1 MTTHVRDPNLYLND
15 RNIFD
20 GLKGTRKA
28 TAAVLLSL
36 ARQRGLVLS
45 ELTPQDD
52 LIQYIS
58 RLTHS
63 WHDIKAM
70 IDLINTADRRE
81 KKTTRTLPF
90 KKTGKE
96 LERVLTQIMER
107 QAEARDEVWK
117 IATSGKGKSA
127 AVTIKY
133 RMPDFNKS
141 AMTQLTEHTCHI
153 DLISD
158 NGKINVRYD
167 KQDRAQQL
175 VASVLKFLNDETDLN
190 RESEE
195 IELSTV
201 RSSRLRSEFFTKLI
215 EGIPGFR
222 LLEVSTVR
230 GNNSSL
236 GDKPTSLENRAT
248 AALQSAIKS
257 TIKKVV
263 FSGRS
268 ITGTNEYRQFFGKP
282 GAEPNF
288 HITSIAWVSDEVE
301 HGRLRAEFEASFST
315 QATCAGFVYRVRK
328 VWYRAADGVLRRG
341 GVSPQP
347 EDERRLMDL
356 VEVRARAVC
365 REIKIAA
372 GVES

>member
-36 ARQRGLVLS
+36 ARQRGLILS

-70 IDLINTADRRE
+70 TDLINTADRRE
-81 KKTTRTLPF
+81 KKATRTIPF
-90 KKTGKE
+90 RKTTKE
-96 LERVLTQIMER
+96 VERILTQLMER
-107 QAEARDEVWK
+107 QAEPRDEVWK
-117 IATSGKGKSA
+117 ITTSNKGKAA

-141 AMTQLTEHTCHI
+141 AMTQLTEHTCRI
-153 DLISD
+153 DLIAD

-190 RESEE
+190 REYEE
-195 IELSTV
+195 IDLSAV

-230 GNNSSL
+230 GNNGSL
-236 GDKPTSLENRAT
+236 GEKPTPLETRAT

-257 TIKKVV
+257 TIKKVT
-263 FSGRS
+263 FTGRS

-288 HITSIAWVSDEVE
+288 HITSIAWVSDELE
-301 HGRLRAEFEASFST
+301 HGGLRAEFESSFSNP
-315 QATCAGFVYRVRK
+315 ATCTGFVYRVRK
-328 VWYRAADGVLRRG
+328 VWYRAADGVLRRAG
-341 GVSPQP
+341 CSPQP

-356 VEVRARAVC
+356 VEARARGVC

-372 GVES
+372 GVET